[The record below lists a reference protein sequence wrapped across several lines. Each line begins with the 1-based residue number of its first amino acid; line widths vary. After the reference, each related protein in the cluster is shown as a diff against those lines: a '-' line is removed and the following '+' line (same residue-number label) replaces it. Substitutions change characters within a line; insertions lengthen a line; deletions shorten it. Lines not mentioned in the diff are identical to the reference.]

1 MADAGLAADMARE
14 VPVAEHLEKQ
24 LSAGRKVIAN
34 DPQSR
39 ALFAQLK
46 SECPDVDEDSI
57 VRSFATPG
65 FGTKNVEAAVVATVR
80 LKQFNAQN
88 QRPAY
93 RDVFTHLLPKQLVD
107 EVRDDPEYRVQFAE
121 LLSEIEEERE
131 PDGGL
136 TEEEMRKEIQD
147 ALA

>member
-1 MADAGLAADMARE
+1 MRGLGGRMAKE
-14 VPVAEHLEKQ
+14 IPVADHLEKQ

-34 DPQSR
+34 DSQSR

-80 LKQFNAQN
+80 QKQFNALN
-88 QRPAY
+88 PRPPY
-93 RDVFTHLLPKQLVD
+93 RDVFEHLLPEDHIL
-107 EVRDDPEYRVQFAE
+107 EVRDDPEYRLQFSE
-121 LLSEIEEERE
+121 ILSEIEEEFE
-131 PDGGL
+131 SEGGISDVDVRV
-136 TEEEMRKEIQD
+136 EIKE
-147 ALA
+147 ALAG